1 MRRFSGTGI
10 ILGLMLLLFSSLEA
24 RDYHV
29 FDVVGDSISYGVN
42 PQLGT
47 YGWVQM
53 LLGEGGGGYPVAQTT
68 TLYTLWPSMTA
79 YNSALSGAKA
89 SDWASNN
96 YSLLSTVVNHHPDL
110 VVVFIGGNDF
120 LAYAADGNVTN
131 EEFQQFRSNL
141 ISIVD
146 TLQSNFPKPTV
157 LLVNY
162 YDLFDGYSQYLPSS
176 TANYQGLSA
185 TVVAGNQII
194 SEVAVQKGCSLI
206 NIYEPFYHHCY
217 GIYFG
222 DTGHILPDYVAMPL
236 TNFNIHPTTAG
247 HLCIYSRV
255 LETLKELQQ
264 TPVSAWELYP

>member
-1 MRRFSGTGI
+1 MKRFSMI
-10 ILGLMLLLFSSLEA
+10 WMMLGLMLLVLSPLEA

-29 FDVVGDSISYGVN
+29 FDVVGDSISYGIN

-53 LLGEGGGGYPVAQTT
+53 LMGEGGGGYPVAQTT
-68 TLYTLWPSMTA
+68 TLYTLWPSITA

-89 SDWASNN
+89 SDWAANS

-120 LAYAADGNVTN
+120 LAYVADGNVTN
-131 EEFQQFRSNL
+131 QEYQQFRSNL
-141 ISIVD
+141 NSILD
-146 TLQSNFPKPTV
+146 TLQSNSPQPSI
-157 LLVNY
+157 LMVNY

-194 SEVAVQKGCSLI
+194 SEVAAQKGCSLI
-206 NIYEPFYHHCY
+206 NINQPFYHHCY
-217 GIYFG
+217 GSYFG
-222 DTGHILPDYVAMPL
+222 DTGHLLPDYVAMPL
-236 TNFNIHPTTAG
+236 TNFNIHPSTAG
-247 HLCIYSRV
+247 HLCIYQKV
-255 LETLKELQQ
+255 LESLKNLQQ
-264 TPVSAWELYP
+264 TAVPAWELYP